1 MGPAALKRY
10 SSQSWEDLQVPGNG
24 SHILAEAWAERI
36 EMVRVAE
43 LDYSEP
49 AVVIPFKLYSASR

>member
-1 MGPAALKRY
+1 MKRY